1 MSAIDNELM
10 LQAAEDAEEVAFIRQ
25 QLPQELKEK
34 ISDEQLY
41 YVLDVMTDYYAT
53 SGVLDAEPDE
63 EGFIDIDLE
72 KVVDHVLRTASK
84 EQMEG
89 LDADSVLLI
98 VQAESDY
105 VDSLAEDEEE
115 E

>member
-1 MSAIDNELM
+1 MTAIDDELM
-10 LQAAEDAEEVAFIRQ
+10 RQAAEDAEEVAFIRQ

-41 YVLDVMTDYYAT
+41 YVLDVVTDYYAT

-72 KVVDHVLRTASK
+72 KVVDHVLHTASK

-105 VDSLAEDEEE
+105 VDALADDEEE
-115 E
+115 